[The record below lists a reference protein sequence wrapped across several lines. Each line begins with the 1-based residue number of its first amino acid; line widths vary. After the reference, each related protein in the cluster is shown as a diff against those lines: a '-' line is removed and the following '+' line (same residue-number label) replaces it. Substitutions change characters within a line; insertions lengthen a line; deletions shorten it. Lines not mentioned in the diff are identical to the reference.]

1 MGTDAPLYYLACK
14 CRDSALRH
22 RAAQL
27 MLGSRR
33 REGFWDGH
41 ITGQFV
47 QRIIALEEDGA
58 SGSGPYFTCDQIPE
72 SSRFSD
78 ITLGVSEDGTRGRLY
93 LGRFKHE
100 STGEWV
106 VHETEFDLNHVK
118 WEPVPVT
125 NSGPPRGEPCPTIRL
140 PTPEL
145 KFTASFDVFQDQADW
160 HDPRMPSAL
169 PMKHWTLSGFPI
181 PSAAGVEA
189 VRRQNIVER
198 AQAAKDRLR
207 AGWSTAGEDSGSS
220 VASFQEGFSERP
232 GENDTGSE
240 HS

>member
-1 MGTDAPLYYLACK
+1 
-14 CRDSALRH
+14 
-22 RAAQL
+22 

-41 ITGQFV
+41 MSGQFV
-47 QRIIALEEDGA
+47 QRIIAIEEAGA
-58 SGSGPYFTCDQIPE
+58 AGSGPYTCDQIPE

-100 STGEWV
+100 STGEWL
-106 VHETEFDLNHVK
+106 VHETEFDLDPVK
-118 WEPVPVT
+118 WTPVPVAH
-125 NSGPPRGEPCPTIRL
+125 SGPPRGEHGPTICL
-140 PTPEL
+140 PAPEL

-160 HDPRMPSAL
+160 QDPRMPSAL
-169 PMKHWTLSGFPI
+169 PMKNWTLSGFPI

-198 AQAAKDRLR
+198 AQAARDRLR
-207 AGWSTAGEDSGSS
+207 AGYSTAGEDSGSS
-220 VASFQEGFSERP
+220 VVSFQERLSEQP
-232 GENDTGSE
+232 EEYEMGSE
-240 HS
+240 